1 MTVRIAA
8 SAALIAALAF
18 AGTPAV
24 AQDKGHPSGQY
35 LSIQAGFSFLNSA
48 TFTGSGVNS
57 RAGYE
62 DGFAGALA
70 FGHAYGNGVRVE
82 AELARRKNG
91 SDYASGSSAS
101 GSTRSDS
108 LMVNGLYDF
117 AASSSFVPYIG
128 AGLGLARVKSS
139 VATIGSSRVTGDDTT
154 PAWQAMVGAAIPLGN
169 GLEITADLRHFA
181 TFDDAKLGLASG
193 TAVETPYRDNSVMLG
208 LRWRFGAPAAKPQPE
223 PAAAPAPAPAPAPVA
238 QAAPA
243 PTPAPA
249 APRSFLIFFDWDKS
263 NIRPDAQKILEAAA
277 AAAKSGARVS
287 IQLTG
292 HADRSGPTRYN
303 QRLSERRANAA
314 KAALVQLG
322 LSANSIATVGR
333 GESQPLVATADGVR
347 EPRNR
352 RVEIQF

>member
-1 MTVRIAA
+1 MNVRTTA
-8 SAALIAALAF
+8 SAALIAALAL

-24 AQDKGHPSGQY
+24 AQDMSHPSGQY
-35 LSIQAGFSFLNSA
+35 LSIQTGFSFLKSA

-57 RAGYE
+57 RAGYD

-82 AELARRKNG
+82 AELARRKND
-91 SDYASGSSAS
+91 SDYASGSSAT
-101 GSTRSDS
+101 GSTRADS

-139 VATIGSSRVTGDDTT
+139 VSPIGSSTVTGDDTT

-169 GLEITADLRHFA
+169 GLEITADLRHFS
-181 TFDDAKLGLASG
+181 TLNDAKLGLASG

-223 PAAAPAPAPAPAPVA
+223 PVAAPAPAPAPAPVA
-238 QAAPA
+238 KAAPA
-243 PTPAPA
+243 PAPA

-292 HADRSGPTRYN
+292 HADRSGTTRYN

-314 KAALVQLG
+314 KAELVKLG
-322 LSANSIATVGR
+322 LSSGSIATVGR